1 MSINKMILLL
11 PLLISISSALEC
23 RTCFDLWLCV
33 TCDEILEEAQ
43 ETSYAAMLLL
53 VGNPPVCDDTSQ
65 YKECAET
72 QDECQE
78 LTVSSKLSGVA
89 MQTGIGGRGR
99 SMPINARAH
108 FTKIITG
115 NKCPFFDLR
124 AKIGKL

>member
-23 RTCFDLWLCV
+23 RTCFNFPDA
-33 TCDEILEEAQ
+33 ESLEEAQ
-43 ETSYAAMLLL
+43 ETSYAAVLLL